1 MLSVSLMIV
10 LLSWTASSQQLLTVQ
25 VSGPVEHVATGGG
38 KVFVSSGDKVYSLPS
53 TLTKTQSVTF
63 ASNVLGLAVT
73 QDGQWLVLCHSD
85 FSCQAIDST
94 DIGGSANVSA
104 SDAVSGLSL
113 TVAVFTATVS
123 GGHSFYTGSYGALG
137 GGASNRRMR
146 YNQYGFAGTCSTIE
160 DRTSAL
166 DADSGFNE
174 DQRIFY
180 GGFYHSG
187 YGYYIVTDTG
197 GTINDLRIIR
207 VCNDTATTLD
217 YQYELVLLCGGSFR
231 TNTDVVGISIV
242 GEDTLV
248 IGFISTH
255 LAVQNNEICTY
266 SLSDINK
273 EMDDFYESC
282 LESRSG
288 TTAVQWLDNDPSISC
303 SSNIIATPVSTR
315 LMWYSYT

>member
-25 VSGPVEHVATGGG
+25 VSGLVEHVATGGG
-38 KVFVSSGDKVYSLPS
+38 KVLVSSGDKVYSLPS

-94 DIGGSANVSA
+94 DIGGSANISVSN
-104 SDAVSGLSL
+104 AVSGLSL
-113 TVAVFTATVS
+113 TVVVFTATVS

-137 GGASNRRMR
+137 GGASNLRMR
-146 YNQYGFAGTCSTIE
+146 YNQYGFAGSTIE

-166 DADSGFNE
+166 DAGNGFNE
-174 DQRIFY
+174 NQRTFY

-187 YGYYIVTDTG
+187 YGYYIVTDLEG
-197 GTINDLRIIR
+197 VSDGLRIIR

-217 YQYELVLLCGGSFR
+217 YQYELVLLCGSIIGS
-231 TNTDVVGISIV
+231 NTDVVGISIV
-242 GEDTLV
+242 DDNTLV
-248 IGFISTH
+248 IGFRS
-255 LAVQNNEICTY
+255 VQITDQVNEICTY

-288 TTAVQWLDNDPSISC
+288 TTEVSWLNNPSIMC

-315 LMWYSYT
+315 LTWYFYT